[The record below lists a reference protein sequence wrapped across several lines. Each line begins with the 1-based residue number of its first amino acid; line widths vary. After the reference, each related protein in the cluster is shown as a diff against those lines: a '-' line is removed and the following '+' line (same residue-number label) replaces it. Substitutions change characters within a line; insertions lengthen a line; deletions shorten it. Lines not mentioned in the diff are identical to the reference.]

1 MSRSSILNE
10 IKGFWKRSTATEKL
24 FYAALVVILL
34 FVLHHATKKPDP
46 EGFETSN
53 EFIVKRGSGI
63 YDPFYVD
70 VYDTLLYDSVRNDY
84 EIGRLV
90 EKTTPTKKS
99 VIADIGC
106 GTGHT
111 VGKLTTHNIDI
122 VGIDISPAMISKAK
136 SLYPD
141 ANFRQGDALKAM
153 LFPQGSLTHI
163 TCLYFTVYM
172 INDKRQFFRNC
183 MNWLMPGGYL
193 VLHLVDREKFSPV
206 VQIGEVLV
214 GVDPQAYAEKRIT
227 TTRAEFDNYSYKAKF
242 DIKGDDALFT
252 EVFKAK
258 PSGGVRQNEHNL
270 FMPSQAKVL
279 SMAKDAGFIMISESE
294 MKKCG
299 YHNQFIYVLSK
310 PM

>member
-34 FVLHHATKKPDP
+34 FVLHHTTKKPDP

-111 VGKLTTHNIDI
+111 VGKL
-122 VGIDISPAMISKAK
+122 P
-136 SLYPD
+136 P
-141 ANFRQGDALKAM
+141 
-153 LFPQGSLTHI
+153 I
-163 TCLYFTVYM
+163 T
-172 INDKRQFFRNC
+172 
-183 MNWLMPGGYL
+183 
-193 VLHLVDREKFSPV
+193 
-206 VQIGEVLV
+206 
-214 GVDPQAYAEKRIT
+214 
-227 TTRAEFDNYSYKAKF
+227 
-242 DIKGDDALFT
+242 
-252 EVFKAK
+252 
-258 PSGGVRQNEHNL
+258 
-270 FMPSQAKVL
+270 
-279 SMAKDAGFIMISESE
+279 
-294 MKKCG
+294 
-299 YHNQFIYVLSK
+299 
-310 PM
+310 